1 MKRIL
6 VADDHALVRKG
17 LRETLDE
24 ELGGVSVT
32 EAQNGKQA
40 LEQLKHGEWDLV
52 VMDINMEGM
61 SGFEVLAEL
70 RALRPK
76 LPVLVLSMYPESE
89 FGIRALKSGA
99 AGYLNKQSASEELV
113 TAVRKVLEGGRY
125 VSPALGERLACE
137 LGGPVQRMPHELL
150 SNRELQVM
158 RMIAQGKSLKEIAF
172 DLAISAKT
180 VGTYHLRLLEKLG
193 LRSDVEIT
201 RYAIRNGLVE

>member
-99 AGYLNKQSASEELV
+99 AGYLNKQSASE
-113 TAVRKVLEGGRY
+113 
-125 VSPALGERLACE
+125 
-137 LGGPVQRMPHELL
+137 
-150 SNRELQVM
+150 
-158 RMIAQGKSLKEIAF
+158 
-172 DLAISAKT
+172 
-180 VGTYHLRLLEKLG
+180 
-193 LRSDVEIT
+193 
-201 RYAIRNGLVE
+201 